1 MAGAD
6 SPLRV
11 VGLRGHVERRVFG
24 KGSKSEHLAACIATE
39 RGSFVLRWKGGP
51 AFADPALDRYVGKD
65 VECDGFILSHTLL
78 AERIEIIGG

>member
-1 MAGAD
+1 M
-6 SPLRV
+6 
-11 VGLRGHVERRVFG
+11 
-24 KGSKSEHLAACIATE
+24 
-39 RGSFVLRWKGGP
+39 LRWKGGP